1 MNLVCLIPLLPVLG
15 PSQQVD
21 YQYQKVAEYNTPK
34 HDHTNTELTTP
45 KYVALVYW
53 LFGAVRTCK
62 TPNAGETF
70 SEPPLSA

>member
-21 YQYQKVAEYNTPK
+21 YQYQKAAEYNTPK
-34 HDHTNTELTTP
+34 HDHTNTELATP

-53 LFGAVRTCK
+53 CL
-62 TPNAGETF
+62 
-70 SEPPLSA
+70 